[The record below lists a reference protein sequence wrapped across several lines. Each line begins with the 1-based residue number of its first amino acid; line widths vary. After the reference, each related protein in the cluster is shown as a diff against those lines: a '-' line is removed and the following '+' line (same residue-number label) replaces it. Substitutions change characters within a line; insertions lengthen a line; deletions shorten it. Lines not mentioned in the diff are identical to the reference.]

1 MTATS
6 STGAASADSA
16 PTAVV
21 EPALP
26 PGATRLSDGTISI
39 PVTSVTGTARLVV
52 RGVDFEPNVIR
63 SRSPFTL
70 RLRVFDTR
78 GYAVRD
84 ALVFAL
90 GVPYSRVA
98 AIPEARTGDD
108 GRITFTIQPT
118 ARFPLIRGGAMTF
131 FVRARDP
138 QDTLL
143 AGVSTRRLIQV
154 RTDRAA

>member
-1 MTATS
+1 MQLEL
-6 STGAASADSA
+6 DRVHRQFFER
-16 PTAVV
+16 P
-21 EPALP
+21 
-26 PGATRLSDGTISI
+26 
-39 PVTSVTGTARLVV
+39 
-52 RGVDFEPNVIR
+52 FEPDVIR

-84 ALVFAL
+84 ALVFVL

-108 GRITFTIQPT
+108 GRVTFTIPPT
-118 ARFPLIRGGAMTF
+118 ARFPLVRGGAMTF

-154 RTDRAA
+154 TTQRAA